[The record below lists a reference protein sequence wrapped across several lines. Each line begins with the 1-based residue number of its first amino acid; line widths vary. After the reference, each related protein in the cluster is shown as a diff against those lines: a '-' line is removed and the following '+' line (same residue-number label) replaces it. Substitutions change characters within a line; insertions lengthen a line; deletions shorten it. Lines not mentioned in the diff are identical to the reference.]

1 MIAKD
6 QAKAYEIMGAD
17 VKQTGEAYGKSAQF
31 LRWQDREAN
40 KKFCAG
46 EFKTFSAEAAD
57 LLLETGIIKQKPD
70 MEALADTSFIQ

>member
-1 MIAKD
+1 M
-6 QAKAYEIMGAD
+6 
-17 VKQTGEAYGKSAQF
+17 F
-31 LRWQDREAN
+31 
-40 KKFCAG
+40 FAG

>member
-1 MIAKD
+1 MRRLLRVPADKP
-6 QAKAYEIMGAD
+6 KAS
-17 VKQTGEAYGKSAQF
+17 Q
-31 LRWQDREAN
+31 REAN
-40 KKFCAG
+40 KAFFAG